1 MTNYL
6 ITSCI
11 VLPMTAE
18 GGGTEYFT
26 ASVGLCGGKICL
38 VSDDKGRIESFRRS
52 CAESGNGLTEIDGRG
67 KLLMPGLIN
76 MHTHVAM
83 TLMRSYADDM
93 PLMPWLHERIWPFE
107 ARLTRD
113 DIYVGARMGI
123 AEMLLGGTTTFTDMY
138 WHENAVGEAV
148 ERMGIR
154 AVLSPCF
161 IDSNMEAFEQDME
174 LSVRL
179 AASCDRLSVMVAP
192 HAPYSCSSE
201 NIRRGIEVADRYG
214 VGIHSH
220 IAETKSE
227 VESIASAAG
236 LTPVQYVD
244 SLGMFERPA
253 VAAHLVYVDD
263 RDIEILASKGVA
275 AVHNPQSNM
284 KLSSGIAPM
293 WKMMQRGVNVCIGTD
308 GASSNNDLDMWDEM
322 RTAAL
327 LQKAAGDDPC
337 VMPAYEVLK
346 AATVNAAKAIGRQG
360 ELGIVAEEATAD
372 VILVDLQR
380 PHLQPCHDIVSTL
393 VYCGKA
399 SDVDTV
405 FVAGRRLVAGG
416 RLVECDQMQFVE
428 ETNRRVAEILAR

>member
-148 ERMGIR
+148 EQMGIR

-201 NIRRGIEVADRYG
+201 NIRRGIEVADKYG

-308 GASSNNDLDMWDEM
+308 GASSNNDLDMWAEM

-360 ELGIVAEEATAD
+360 ELGIVAEGATAD

-405 FVAGRRLVAGG
+405 FVAGRMLVAGG
-416 RLVECDQMQFVE
+416 RLVECDQMQLVE

>member
-6 ITSCI
+6 ITSCT

-38 VSDDKGRIESFRRS
+38 VSDDKERIESFRRS
-52 CAESGNGLTEIDGRG
+52 CAESGNELTEIDGRG

-148 ERMGIR
+148 EQMGIR

-201 NIRRGIEVADRYG
+201 NIRRGIEVADKYG

-360 ELGIVAEEATAD
+360 ELGIVAEGAAAD

-405 FVAGRRLVAGG
+405 FVAGRMLVAGG
-416 RLVECDQMQFVE
+416 RLVECDQMQLVE